1 MAKFDSKT
9 FNPEVFG
16 KYVDLIPKTKKNEL
30 IKSRA
35 IRGNKQIRSAFQG
48 QTGVVYATIPMYGRL
63 DGDPLNYDGETD
75 ITATS
80 TTTFDRSVVVTGRAK
95 AWVERDFSEDI
106 TGGADFMGN
115 VARQV
120 SNYWDEIDQDILL
133 SVLKGVFSMS
143 GNAGNT
149 EFVNKHTYDVND
161 VVGATTLNNAVQQ
174 ASGDNKNIFNQIIMH
189 SQVATTLE
197 NLKVLEYLKYTDENG
212 IERQLQIA
220 TWNGRSVLID
230 DSMPVEEVEVNVG
243 TEEEPVMETQTKY
256 VSYILGEGAFDY
268 EDIGAEVPWEMSR
281 DASKNGGQDTL
292 YSRQRKVFSPYG
304 ISFTKKQM
312 VTNSPTNAELENGTN
327 WELVHN
333 GESGQNRKYIDHKA
347 IPIVQM
353 KTLA

>member
-9 FNPEVFG
+9 FNPEAFG
-16 KYVDLIPKTKKNEL
+16 QYVDLIPKTKRNEL
-30 IKSRA
+30 IKSRS
-35 IRGNKQIRSAFQG
+35 IRGNEQIRKAFQG

-75 ITATS
+75 IEATS

-120 SNYWDEIDQDILL
+120 SGYWDEIDQDTLL
-133 SVLKGVFSMS
+133 AVLNGVFAMKGNS
-143 GNAGNT
+143 GNE
-149 EFVNKHTYDVND
+149 EFVEKHTYDVD
-161 VVGATTLNNAVQQ
+161 EVVGATTLNNAIQK

-243 TEEEPVMETQTKY
+243 TEEEPVMETRTRY
-256 VSYILGEGAFDY
+256 VSYILGEGAIDF
-268 EDIGAEVPWEMSR
+268 EDIGAEIPYEMAR
-281 DASKNGGQDTL
+281 DPKKNGGQTTL
-292 YSRQRKVFSPYG
+292 YSRQRKVFAPYG
-304 ISFTKKQM
+304 VSFTKKAM
-312 VTNSPTNAELENGTN
+312 AKNSPTKAELENGTN
-327 WELVHN
+327 WELVHD
-333 GESGQNRKYIDHKA
+333 GTAGQSRKYIDHKS
-347 IPIVQM
+347 IPIVRM